1 MKNKLF
7 KKLTLKEIEEII
19 SNMDMT
25 NEHLDPY
32 DNLSPRMKELVNSE
46 ILKELE
52 RWQKRKQTIDLQ

>member
-25 NEHLDPY
+25 NEHLDLY

>member
-25 NEHLDPY
+25 NKHLDPY

>member
-52 RWQKRKQTIDLQ
+52 KWQKRKQTIDLQ

>member
-25 NEHLDPY
+25 NEYLDPY